1 DHRVAADRAGAGGGR
16 NLGRV
21 GRFAGAV
28 RRPDDV
34 EVRGVAGETGI
45 AEGARGGGA
54 DGAVRTAAGGRAE
67 DVVRRGA
74 RRGGPG
80 DVDLR
85 GADRGH
91 GDSRRHGRR
100 RAGARAG
107 GGDERRAGAVA
118 RQRATGE
125 TLGDAG
131 LAREVGA
138 VADLRHLPQVVAA
151 DRSAA
156 AGGRGGVDV
165 DRVGAAGAFIPV
177 VSEDAKHLTAEH
189 VEAVVV
195 APLETV
201 LDVRRGGAGRPHR
214 GGPGVSAIGRFAVVD
229 GDAGARGV

>member
-1 DHRVAADRAGAGGGR
+1 
-16 NLGRV
+16 
-21 GRFAGAV
+21 
-28 RRPDDV
+28 
-34 EVRGVAGETGI
+34 
-45 AEGARGGGA
+45 
-54 DGAVRTAAGGRAE
+54 
-67 DVVRRGA
+67 
-74 RRGGPG
+74 
-80 DVDLR
+80 
-85 GADRGH
+85 
-91 GDSRRHGRR
+91 
-100 RAGARAG
+100 
-107 GGDERRAGAVA
+107 
-118 RQRATGE
+118 QRATGE

-229 GDAGARGV
+229 VDAGARGVLARVVEHHVDGAVAAHAEPLVEAVHRARVGRFVGGAHRPGGSAVGGEGDPDAAMVVRRGHRLGRGGVGPGDVDPVGERAAGEVGVGRDVLERAPSLHRRDIEVVAVLV